1 MKISCFVVILLAGFI
16 KLNAQ
21 NIVNISVVPDHKD
34 WNYKIGEKVKFTISV
49 YKFMSLL
56 NDVEI
61 TYKVGKERMPASVA
75 KTEFLKNGT
84 ITIEA
89 ASLPEPGFL
98 TCEVSLNYEGK
109 EFKDW
114 SSAAFEPE
122 KIKPT
127 ATLPADFRQFW
138 DSTKMV
144 LSKVPLETKMVLVP
158 ELCTDKVNVY
168 DVNFRNI
175 KGRVYG
181 YVCIPSKPGKYPA
194 ILYAPWAG
202 VYAAVPEISAAEKG
216 FITFSFNIHGIPNT
230 LNKQAYTDLGDGA
243 LKNYPFINLDNRED
257 YYYNRVYMAGVRAN
271 DFLTSLTEYDG
282 SNLGVIGLS
291 QGGGLSII
299 VAALDKR
306 VKYLSVTYPALC
318 DLTGYLLNRAGG
330 WPHLFKT
337 ELSNKKDKIE
347 TSRYYDAVNFARFIT
362 VPGIYTWGY
371 NDATCPPTSM
381 FSAYNVI
388 TATKELHIYQDRK
401 HESYAEQRE
410 IAINWLMERL
420 KVK

>member
-1 MKISCFVVILLAGFI
+1 MKTRWIIAILVASFL

-21 NIVNISVVPDHKD
+21 NVVNICVVPDHKD
-34 WNYKIGEKVKFTISV
+34 WNYKLGEKVVFTVSV
-49 YKFMSLL
+49 YKYMTLL
-56 NDVEI
+56 RDVEL
-61 TYKVGKERMPASVA
+61 TYKIGQERMPASVT
-75 KTEFLKNGT
+75 KTMVAKNGT
-84 ITIEA
+84 VAIEA
-89 ASLPEPGFL
+89 GSLQEPGFL
-98 TCEVSLNYEGK
+98 TCEVSLNYDGK
-109 EFKDW
+109 EYKDW

-127 ATLPADFRQFW
+127 TTLPDDFRQFW
-138 DSTKMV
+138 DSTRLA
-144 LSKVPLETKMVLVP
+144 LSKIPIETKMVLVP

-194 ILYAPWAG
+194 VLYAPWAG

-230 LNKQAYTDLGDGA
+230 LNKQVYVDLGEGA
-243 LKNYPFINLDNRED
+243 LRNYPFINLDNRED
-257 YYYNRVYMAGVRAN
+257 YYYNRVYMAGVRSI
-271 DFLTSLTEYDG
+271 DFLTSLPEFDG

-299 VAALDKR
+299 IAALDKR

-318 DLTGYLLNRAGG
+318 DLTGYLFNRAGG
-330 WPHLFKT
+330 WPHLFRT
-337 ELSNKKDKIE
+337 ELSDKKDKIE
-347 TSRYYDAVNFARFIT
+347 TSRYYDVANFARFIT
-362 VPGIYTWGY
+362 VPGIYTWGC

-381 FSAYNVI
+381 FAAYNVV
-388 TATKELHIYQDRK
+388 TAPKVLHIYQDRK
-401 HESYAEQRE
+401 HESYPEQRDLV
-410 IAINWLMERL
+410 NDWLL
-420 KVK
+420 DKLTKK